1 MARRGLFEQLLWL
14 FARELVR
21 GLGGRSGR
29 KRRSKSRPVVRSTS
43 RDVAKPSVYKTTYLV
58 PPVTYALASRGMH
71 AYPVVGESFY
81 TKNFETLHRRFG
93 GQDEV
98 YTRGYLV
105 HMPSNPADSNAV
117 AVVIDN
123 LILGHIPRHAAP
135 HFASFLNGRVG
146 ACGARFFFNSLYG
159 HHSIELDCEFP
170 PRLEGDAPA
179 GEAEILGVNK
189 VADYSMGQITSRGSR
204 LNWLTNE
211 SGLVSLASDAPHFGV
226 AIISEGFSFEPT
238 VVDEASGALIGHPYE
253 TISYDF
259 NLFARSWGGSA
270 RVRYKIALQENGS
283 PKVWLD
289 ASALPKFKKKKYF

>member
-14 FARELVR
+14 FAKAAVKSI
-21 GLGGRSGR
+21 GGRS
-29 KRRSKSRPVVRSTS
+29 RRSSRVSSRTAVKSPS
-43 RDVAKPSVYKTTYLV
+43 RDAAKPSVYKTTYLV

-81 TKNFETLHRRFG
+81 TKNFEALHRRFG

-105 HMPSNPADSNAV
+105 HMPGNPADSNAV
-117 AVVIDN
+117 AVVIHN
-123 LILGHIPRHAAP
+123 LILGHVPRHTAP

-146 ACGARFFFNSLYG
+146 ACGARFYFNSLYG
-159 HHSIELDCEFP
+159 HHSVELDCEFP
-170 PRLEGDAPA
+170 PRLEGDPPG
-179 GEAEILGVNK
+179 GEVEILGINK
-189 VADYSMGQITSRGSR
+189 VPDYSMGQITSRGSR
-204 LNWLTNE
+204 LNWLIQE
-211 SGLVSLASDAPHFGV
+211 SGLISLSSDAPHFGV

-238 VVDEASGALIGHPYE
+238 VVDAASSALIGYPYE

-259 NLFARSWGGSA
+259 NLFARSWGGSV
-270 RVRYKIALQENGS
+270 RVRYKIELQENGS